1 MDEIRSILVHLD
13 ASSGAMKR
21 LRVAHRLAATHGA
34 ELDVLYAVTPAL
46 LQYPLTTSTA
56 DGQLGALLAAMDAQT
71 CARVRADFERER
83 ADIGLTNLAWQQAND
98 LPQFS
103 FVPRAFE
110 ADLLVLAK
118 PATDESQ
125 GAQVPNDFAPS
136 VLIES
141 GKPALVLP
149 SVEAGAEFGRTILVA
164 WKGAAASAR
173 AVTAA
178 LPMLRLAHSVHV
190 VSWDE
195 PGGTAA
201 NHPLP
206 VERFLSRHAVSAKV
220 HRCGRPKGDVGELML
235 SMAAEVDADMLVMG
249 CYGHSRAREWWL
261 GGATRTILS
270 AMTLPVLMSH

>member
-34 ELDVLYAVTPAL
+34 ELDVLYAVTPVL
-46 LQYPLTTSTA
+46 LQYPLAASTT
-56 DGQLGALLAAMDAQT
+56 DGQLAAMLAELDAQT

-83 ADIGLTNLAWQQAND
+83 ADIGLTNLAWKQAD
-98 LPQFS
+98 DFPQRA

-118 PATDESQ
+118 PGTDESQ
-125 GAQVPNDFAPS
+125 EAQVPIDFAPS

-141 GKPALVLP
+141 GKPALMLP
-149 SVEAGAEFGRTILVA
+149 SIEAGAEFGRTILVA
-164 WKGAAASAR
+164 WKNTAASAR

-178 LPMLRLAHSVHV
+178 LPMLRLAQSVHV

-195 PGGTAA
+195 TGGAAA

-206 VERFLSRHAVSAKV
+206 VELFLGRHAVSAKV
-220 HRCGRPKGDVGELML
+220 HRCGRPEGDVGELML
-235 SMAAEVDADMLVMG
+235 SMAADVDADMLVMG

>member
-46 LQYPLTTSTA
+46 LQYPLAASTT
-56 DGQLGALLAAMDAQT
+56 DGQLAAMLAELDAQT
-71 CARVRADFERER
+71 CERVRADFERER
-83 ADIGLTNLAWQQAND
+83 ADIGLTNLAWKQADDFPQQA
-98 LPQFS
+98 

-110 ADLLVLAK
+110 ADLLVLAQ
-118 PATDESQ
+118 PGTDESQ
-125 GAQVPNDFAPS
+125 KAQVPIDFAPS

-149 SVEAGAEFGRTILVA
+149 SIEAGAEFGRTILVA
-164 WKGAAASAR
+164 WKGAAAPAR

-178 LPMLRLAHSVHV
+178 LPMLRLAQSVHV

-195 PGGTAA
+195 TGGAAA

-220 HRCGRPKGDVGELML
+220 HRCGRPEDGVGELML
-235 SMAAEVDADMLVMG
+235 SMAADVDADMLVMG

-270 AMTLPVLMSH
+270 TMTLPVLMSH

>member
-21 LRVAHRLAATHGA
+21 LRVAHRLAAIHGA

-46 LQYPLTTSTA
+46 LQYPLAASTT
-56 DGQLGALLAAMDAQT
+56 DGQMAAMLAELDAQT
-71 CARVRADFERER
+71 CERVRADFERER
-83 ADIGLTNLAWQQAND
+83 ADIGLPNLAWKQAD
-98 LPQFS
+98 DYPQLA

-125 GAQVPNDFAPS
+125 KAQVPVDFAPS

-141 GKPALVLP
+141 GKPALMLP
-149 SVEAGAEFGRTILVA
+149 SIEAGAEFGRTILVA
-164 WKGAAASAR
+164 WKNTAASAR

-178 LPMLRLAHSVHV
+178 LPMLRLAKSVHV

-195 PGGTAA
+195 TGGAAA

-220 HRCGRPKGDVGELML
+220 HRCGRPEDGVGELML
-235 SMAAEVDADMLVMG
+235 SMAADVDADMLVMG

-270 AMTLPVLMSH
+270 TMTLPVLMSH